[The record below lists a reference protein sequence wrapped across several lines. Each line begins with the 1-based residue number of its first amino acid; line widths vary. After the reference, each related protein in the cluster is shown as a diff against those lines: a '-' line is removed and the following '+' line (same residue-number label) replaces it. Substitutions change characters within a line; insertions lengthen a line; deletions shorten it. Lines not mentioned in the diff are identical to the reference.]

1 MAIHVRKLDQWKQL
15 ASAAQERAPRGAY
28 DDPCARCAALGA
40 AVLQLAAEVELLRAP
55 YAKAF
60 RDGASGALDF
70 AARAFEAMG
79 ERRSATV
86 LREMQGVV
94 GNDSAAHLR

>member
-1 MAIHVRKLDQWKQL
+1 MAIHVRKLDQWKHL
-15 ASAAQERAPRGAY
+15 ASAARDPAPRGVH
-28 DDPCARCAALGA
+28 DARCRHCAALGA
-40 AVLQLAAEVELLRAP
+40 AVLQLAGEVELLRAP

-79 ERRSATV
+79 EHRAATV

-94 GNDSAAHLR
+94 GK